1 MSGKR
6 TVILSHQEIELKIK
20 RMAWEIYENNHQ
32 ASQLILLGI
41 AFNGNHIATAIAKT
55 LSEISKITIHTGQID
70 LDKTLGFD
78 SMVSLTCPIS
88 IEGETVIMVDD
99 VLNSGKTMLTSMRPV
114 IDKKPAKIQTAVLAN
129 RNHKA
134 FPVKADIVGISL
146 ATTLQEHIWFEI
158 EPNQNMIVFLT

>member
-6 TVILSHQEIELKIK
+6 TVILTNDEIERKIK

-41 AFNGNHIATAIAKT
+41 AKNGNHIAASIAKT
-55 LSEISKITIHTGQID
+55 LSEISNIEIKTGQID
-70 LDKTLGFD
+70 LDKTKSFD
-78 SMVSLTCPIS
+78 SEVTLKCNVNIG
-88 IEGETVIMVDD
+88 GETVIMVDD
-99 VLNSGKTMLTSMRPV
+99 VLNSGKTMLTCMRPV
-114 IDKKPAKIQTAVLAN
+114 IDQKPAKIQTAVLAN

-158 EPNQNMIVFLT
+158 EPNDEMIVFLT